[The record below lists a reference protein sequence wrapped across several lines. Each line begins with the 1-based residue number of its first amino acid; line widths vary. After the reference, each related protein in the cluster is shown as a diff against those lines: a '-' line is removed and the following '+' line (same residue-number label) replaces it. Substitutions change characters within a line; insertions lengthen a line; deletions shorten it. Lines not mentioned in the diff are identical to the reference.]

1 MSSLLTY
8 ALVGGILYG
17 VFFALVAIGLNL
29 IFGVM
34 RMINL
39 AHGQFV
45 LLGGYGAFLLV
56 SHLHL
61 NPIYG
66 LPLAVIG
73 AIVVGIPLYFA
84 VVPRLQASRDPEM
97 LSFIL
102 FFGVAQM
109 LDAVLTMIFGADQR
123 SLPQDALG
131 AGSIAVLGQQFPD
144 SWWVG
149 AAVSLLCI
157 GGLYLYFTRTRLGFA
172 TRAIMANRDEALAT
186 GIDVQR
192 VSAIA
197 FVIGLAL
204 AGIAGVFV
212 PYLLGSISPDIGNE
226 LTTTSFAVII
236 IGSLGN
242 PLGTIVGGL
251 VFGIGTMYMQTF
263 YPSWSNL
270 VPYALLVIIVL
281 IRPSGLLGKAVRV
294 T

>member
-1 MSSLLTY
+1 VSLLEY

-17 VFFALVAIGLNL
+17 VFFALVALGLNL

-34 RMINL
+34 RIINL

-45 LLGGYGAFLLV
+45 LLGGYGAYLL
-56 SHLHL
+56 SRDLHA
-61 NPIYG
+61 NPLYG
-66 LPLAVIG
+66 IPLAMLG
-73 AIVVGIPLYFA
+73 AIVIGIPLFT
-84 VVPRLQASRDPEM
+84 VVPRLQKSSDPEM

-109 LDAVLTMIFGADQR
+109 IDAVLTSVFGADQR

-131 AGSIAVLGQQFPD
+131 AGNVSVFGQAFPD
-144 SWWVG
+144 SWWV
-149 AAVSLLCI
+149 AACASALCAF
-157 GGLYLYFTRTRLGFA
+157 GLFLYFTRTRLGFA
-172 TRAIMANRDEALAT
+172 TRAIMANREEAFAT
-186 GIDVQR
+186 GIDVER

-197 FVIGLAL
+197 FIMGLAL
-204 AGIAGVFV
+204 AGTAGVFV

-242 PLGTIVGGL
+242 PLGTIIGGL
-251 VFGIGTMYMQTF
+251 VFGIGTLFMQTF
-263 YPSWSNL
+263 FPSWSNL

-281 IRPSGLLGKAVRV
+281 IKPAGLFGRSVR
-294 T
+294 TA

>member
-1 MSSLLTY
+1 MSLLAY

-17 VFFALVAIGLNL
+17 VFFALVALGLNL

-34 RMINL
+34 RIINL

-45 LLGGYGAFLLV
+45 LLGGYGAYLL
-56 SHLHL
+56 SRDLHL
-61 NPIYG
+61 NPIFG
-66 LPLAVIG
+66 IPLAVLG
-73 AIVVGIPLYFA
+73 AMVIGIPLFT
-84 VVPRLQASRDPEM
+84 VVPRLQKSSNPEM

-109 LDAVLTMIFGADQR
+109 IDAVLTAVFGADQR
-123 SLPQDALG
+123 TLPQDAFG
-131 AGSIAVLGQQFPD
+131 AGNVSVFGQAFPNSWYVAAGVSVL
-144 SWWVG
+144 
-149 AAVSLLCI
+149 AAL
-157 GGLYLYFTRTRLGFA
+157 GLFLYFTRTRLGFA
-172 TRAIMANRDEALAT
+172 TRAIMANREEAFAT

-197 FVIGLAL
+197 FIMGLAL
-204 AGIAGVFV
+204 AGTAGVFV

-251 VFGIGTMYMQTF
+251 VFGIGTLFMQTF
-263 YPSWSNL
+263 FPSWSNL
-270 VPYALLVIIVL
+270 VPYALLLIIVL
-281 IRPSGLLGKAVRV
+281 IRPAGLLGRSVR
-294 T
+294 TA

>member
-1 MSSLLTY
+1 MSLLEY

-17 VFFALVAIGLNL
+17 IFFALVALGLNL

-34 RMINL
+34 RIINL

-45 LLGGYGAFLLV
+45 LLGGYGAYLL
-56 SHLHL
+56 SHNLHL

-66 LPLAVIG
+66 VPLAVLG
-73 AIVVGIPLYFA
+73 AIVVGIPLYT
-84 VVPRLQASRDPEM
+84 VVPRLQKSSDPEM

-102 FFGVAQM
+102 FFGVALM
-109 LDAVLTMIFGADQR
+109 IDALLTAAFGADQR
-123 SLPQDALG
+123 SLPQDAFG
-131 AGSIAVLGQQFPD
+131 AGNISVLGQAFPD
-144 SWWVG
+144 SWWVA
-149 AAVSLLCI
+149 AAVSALAAL
-157 GGLYLYFTRTRLGFA
+157 GLYLYFTRTRLGFA

-197 FVIGLAL
+197 FITGIAM
-204 AGIAGVFV
+204 AGVAGVFV

-242 PLGTIVGGL
+242 PLGTIIGGL
-251 VFGIGTMYMQTF
+251 VFGIGTLFMQTYF
-263 YPSWSNL
+263 PSWSNL
-270 VPYALLVIIVL
+270 VPYALLIIIVL
-281 IRPSGLLGKAVRV
+281 LKPAGLLGRAVR
-294 T
+294 TA

>member
-1 MSSLLTY
+1 MSLLEY

-17 VFFALVAIGLNL
+17 VFFALVALGLNL

-34 RMINL
+34 RIINL

-45 LLGGYGAFLLV
+45 LLGGYGAYLL
-56 SHLHL
+56 SHNLHL
-61 NPIYG
+61 NPVYG
-66 LPLAVIG
+66 VPLAVLG
-73 AIVVGIPLYFA
+73 AIVVGIPLYT
-84 VVPRLQASRDPEM
+84 VVPRLQKSSDPEM

-102 FFGVAQM
+102 FFGVALM
-109 LDAVLTMIFGADQR
+109 IDAVLTALFGADQR

-131 AGSIAVLGQQFPD
+131 AGNITVFGQAFPD
-144 SWWVG
+144 NWWV
-149 AAVSLLCI
+149 AAGVSVLSAL
-157 GGLYLYFTRTRLGFA
+157 GLYLYFTRTRLGFA
-172 TRAIMANRDEALAT
+172 TRAIMANREEALAT

-197 FVIGLAL
+197 FIMGIAL

-251 VFGIGTMYMQTF
+251 VFGIGTLFMQTYF
-263 YPSWSNL
+263 PSWSNL
-270 VPYALLVIIVL
+270 VPYALLIVIVL
-281 IRPSGLLGKAVRV
+281 LKPAGLLGRSVR
-294 T
+294 TT

>member
-1 MSSLLTY
+1 MSLLEY

-17 VFFALVAIGLNL
+17 VFFALVALGLNL

-34 RMINL
+34 RIINL

-45 LLGGYGAFLLV
+45 LLGGYGAYLL
-56 SHLHL
+56 SHNLHL

-66 LPLAVIG
+66 VPLAMLG
-73 AIVVGIPLYFA
+73 AIVVGIPLYT
-84 VVPRLQASRDPEM
+84 VVPRLQKSSDPEM

-102 FFGVAQM
+102 FFGVALM
-109 LDAVLTMIFGADQR
+109 IDAVLTALFGADQR

-131 AGSIAVLGQQFPD
+131 AGNITVLGQAFPD
-144 SWWVG
+144 NWWVA
-149 AAVSLLCI
+149 AAVSVLAAL
-157 GGLYLYFTRTRLGFA
+157 GLYLYFTRTRLGFA

-197 FVIGLAL
+197 FVMGIAL

-251 VFGIGTMYMQTF
+251 VFGIGTLFMQTYF
-263 YPSWSNL
+263 PSWSNL
-270 VPYALLVIIVL
+270 VPYALLIIIVL
-281 IRPSGLLGKAVRV
+281 LKPAGLLGRSVR
-294 T
+294 TA

>member
-1 MSSLLTY
+1 MSLFEY
-8 ALVGGILYG
+8 ALIGGILYG
-17 VFFALVAIGLNL
+17 IFFALVGLGLNL

-34 RMINL
+34 RIINL

-45 LLGGYGAFLLV
+45 LLGGYGAFVL
-56 SHLHL
+56 SSRLHL

-66 LPLAVIG
+66 VLLAAVGAVI
-73 AIVVGIPLYFA
+73 VGVPLYA
-84 VVPRLQASRDPEM
+84 VVPRLQKSRDPEM

-109 LDAVLTMIFGADQR
+109 IDAILGGVFGADQR
-123 SLPQDALG
+123 SLPQDAFG
-131 AGSIAVLGQQFPD
+131 TGNITVLGQAFPY
-144 SWWVG
+144 SWWIA
-149 AAVSLLCI
+149 AAVSVICAV
-157 GGLYLYFTRTRLGFA
+157 GLYLYFTRTRLGFA
-172 TRAIMANRDEALAT
+172 TRAIMANREEALAT

-197 FVIGLAL
+197 FVLGIML

-226 LTTTSFAVII
+226 LTTTSFAIII

-251 VFGIGTMYMQTF
+251 VFGVGTLLMQTF
-263 YPSWSNL
+263 LPSWSNL

-281 IRPSGLLGKAVRV
+281 IRPSGLLGRAVRV
-294 T
+294 A

>member
-1 MSSLLTY
+1 MSLLEY

-17 VFFALVAIGLNL
+17 VFFALVALGLNL

-34 RMINL
+34 RIINL

-45 LLGGYGAFLLV
+45 LLGGYGAFLL
-56 SHLHL
+56 SHDLHL
-61 NPIYG
+61 NPIFG
-66 LPLAVIG
+66 VPLAILG
-73 AIVVGIPLYFA
+73 AIVVGIPLYT
-84 VVPRLQASRDPEM
+84 VVPRLQKSSDPEM

-102 FFGVAQM
+102 FFGVALM
-109 LDAVLTMIFGADQR
+109 IDAVLTGLFGADQR

-131 AGSIAVLGQQFPD
+131 AGNITVLGQAFPD
-144 SWWVG
+144 NWWV
-149 AAVSLLCI
+149 AASLSVLAAL
-157 GGLYLYFTRTRLGFA
+157 GLYLYFTRTRLGFA
-172 TRAIMANRDEALAT
+172 TRAIMANREEALAT
-186 GIDVQR
+186 GIDVQF

-197 FVIGLAL
+197 FIMGIAL

-251 VFGIGTMYMQTF
+251 VFGIGTLFMQTYF
-263 YPSWSNL
+263 PSWSNL
-270 VPYALLVIIVL
+270 VPYALLIIIVL
-281 IRPSGLLGKAVRV
+281 LKPGGLLGRSVR
-294 T
+294 TA

>member
-1 MSSLLTY
+1 MSLLEY

-17 VFFALVAIGLNL
+17 VFFALVALGLNL

-34 RMINL
+34 RIINL

-45 LLGGYGAFLLV
+45 LLGGYGAYLL
-56 SHLHL
+56 SHNLHL

-66 LPLAVIG
+66 VPLAMLG
-73 AIVVGIPLYFA
+73 AIVVGIPLYT
-84 VVPRLQASRDPEM
+84 VVPRLQKSSDPEM

-102 FFGVAQM
+102 FFGVALM
-109 LDAVLTMIFGADQR
+109 IDAVLTALFGADQR

-131 AGSIAVLGQQFPD
+131 AGNITVLGQAFPD
-144 SWWVG
+144 NWWVA
-149 AAVSLLCI
+149 AAVSVLAAL
-157 GGLYLYFTRTRLGFA
+157 GLYLYFTRTRLGFA

-197 FVIGLAL
+197 FIMGIAL

-251 VFGIGTMYMQTF
+251 VFGIGTLFMQTYF
-263 YPSWSNL
+263 PSWSNL
-270 VPYALLVIIVL
+270 VPYALLIIIVL
-281 IRPSGLLGKAVRV
+281 LKPAGLLGRSVR
-294 T
+294 TA